1 MDQSPV
7 STGLSK
13 PSPRTWLL
21 SCTLAWGVFGVCSF
35 SAKMAANTLPGTSVA
50 VWWVIGYVPITFAIA
65 WVLGFPRDLRSR
77 AAAIPCIA
85 GVIAQMAALFFYWA
99 LAGGKASV
107 VVPLTALYPVVTLG
121 LALLIL
127 GERLSLRQS
136 IGVALAFTAIF
147 LFSL

>member
-1 MDQSPV
+1 
-7 STGLSK
+7 
-13 PSPRTWLL
+13 
-21 SCTLAWGVFGVCSF
+21 
-35 SAKMAANTLPGTSVA
+35 
-50 VWWVIGYVPITFAIA
+50 
-65 WVLGFPRDLRSR
+65 
-77 AAAIPCIA
+77 
-85 GVIAQMAALFFYWA
+85 MAALFFYWA

-136 IGVALAFTAIF
+136 IGVALALTAIF